1 MPMFNEHPDQLA
13 GASQLDAERFRL
25 HYKHDPIPIY
35 IWQRIGEDFILRNYN
50 DAAAVL
56 TKNHIHKLVGS
67 KASELFKD
75 QPDIPDDFLRCFS
88 SQVPFSRE
96 MPYRM
101 ITTGENKYL
110 RVRYIFV
117 PEDMVVV
124 HTEDI
129 TEKHQIEE
137 DLRAIRAELE
147 DRVRL
152 RTQELIGA
160 NRKLEKEIAEH
171 KLTEKALADRETRFR
186 TLAENIPGAVYRCA
200 CDKEWTVEFLNENIY
215 DLAGYPPSDF
225 IGNKVRSYASII
237 HVDDVAMVEKI
248 VFEQVKKR
256 EPFVLEY
263 RIMHRDGA
271 IRWVYEKGRGVY
283 DQNGNVLY
291 LDGVIFDVTERKQVE
306 LQAKRWL
313 GLLDATRDGIFIF
326 DPESLYFSYVNQ
338 GAIDQTGYS
347 RAELLTMTPLD
358 IKPEFTKQRFRQ
370 MIAPM
375 VADELPVRFFATV
388 HRRKDGSDVPVEVIL
403 QIIAPEGGS
412 RHFVAL
418 VRDITE
424 RKLVEEALKESE
436 QKLKKQ
442 KLALE
447 QKNLA
452 LQEILGQIEIEKK
465 QIKEGVVANVEELLL
480 PSLRKLRRKGSAL
493 DNKHIDLL
501 EKSALQLTS
510 GFGMR
515 VSERRWRLTPREIE
529 ICNMIKSGLSSKEI
543 AELISV
549 SSRTIEIHRN
559 NIRKKMGLS
568 RKKVNLTTHLQSF

>member
-1 MPMFNEHPDQLA
+1 MPMNNAHRDQPQ
-13 GASQLDAERFRL
+13 GASLRDEEKFR
-25 HYKHDPIPIY
+25 
-35 IWQRIGEDFILRNYN
+35 
-50 DAAAVL
+50 A
-56 TKNHIHKLVGS
+56 LV
-67 KASELFKD
+67 
-75 QPDIPDDFLRCFS
+75 
-88 SQVPFSRE
+88 
-96 MPYRM
+96 
-101 ITTGENKYL
+101 EN
-110 RVRYIFV
+110 V
-117 PEDMVVV
+117 
-124 HTEDI
+124 
-129 TEKHQIEE
+129 
-137 DLRAIRAELE
+137 
-147 DRVRL
+147 
-152 RTQELIGA
+152 
-160 NRKLEKEIAEH
+160 
-171 KLTEKALADRETRFR
+171 
-186 TLAENIPGAVYRCA
+186 PGAVYRCA

-237 HVDDVAMVEKI
+237 HVDDVAMVEKTI
-248 VFEQVKKR
+248 FEQVKKR

-283 DQNGNVLY
+283 GQNGNVLY
-291 LDGVIFDVTERKQVE
+291 LDGAIFDVTERKRAE
-306 LQAKRWL
+306 LETKRWL

-326 DPESLYFSYVNQ
+326 DPESLRFSYVNQ

-358 IKPEFTKQRFRQ
+358 IKPEFTEQRFRQ

-375 VADELPVRFFATV
+375 MAGKLPVHSFVTV
-388 HRRKDGSDVPVEVIL
+388 HRRKDGSDVPVEIIL
-403 QIIAPEGGS
+403 QIVAPEGGA
-412 RHFVAL
+412 RNFVAL

-424 RKLVEEALKESE
+424 RKRVEEALKESE
-436 QKLKKQ
+436 QQLKKQ

-465 QIKEGVVANVEELLL
+465 QIKEGVIANVEELLL
-480 PSLRKLRRKGSAL
+480 PSLKKLRRKGSAL

-529 ICNMIKSGLSSKEI
+529 ICNMIKGGLSSKEI

-568 RKKVNLTTHLQSF
+568 RKKVNLTTYLQSF

>member
-1 MPMFNEHPDQLA
+1 MPMNNAYRDQPQ
-13 GASQLDAERFRL
+13 GAFQLDEGRFR
-25 HYKHDPIPIY
+25 
-35 IWQRIGEDFILRNYN
+35 
-50 DAAAVL
+50 A
-56 TKNHIHKLVGS
+56 LV
-67 KASELFKD
+67 
-75 QPDIPDDFLRCFS
+75 
-88 SQVPFSRE
+88 
-96 MPYRM
+96 
-101 ITTGENKYL
+101 EN
-110 RVRYIFV
+110 V
-117 PEDMVVV
+117 
-124 HTEDI
+124 
-129 TEKHQIEE
+129 
-137 DLRAIRAELE
+137 
-147 DRVRL
+147 
-152 RTQELIGA
+152 
-160 NRKLEKEIAEH
+160 
-171 KLTEKALADRETRFR
+171 
-186 TLAENIPGAVYRCA
+186 PGAVYRCA
-200 CDKEWTVEFLNENIY
+200 HDRDWTAVYFSDNIS
-215 DLAGYPPSDF
+215 DITGYPASDF

-237 HVDDVAMVEKI
+237 HPEDTRRVEEVIARALRRK
-248 VFEQVKKR
+248 

-263 RIMHRDGA
+263 RVFCKNNL
-271 IRWVYEKGRGVY
+271 IRWVYEKGRGIY
-283 DQNGNVLY
+283 DARGKVSWI
-291 LDGVIFDVTERKQVE
+291 DGVILEITERKQAE

-313 GLLDATRDGIFIF
+313 SLLDAARDGIFIF
-326 DPESLYFSYVNQ
+326 DPESLRFSYVNQ

-358 IKPEFTKQRFRQ
+358 IKPEFTEQRFRQ
-370 MIAPM
+370 IIAPM
-375 VADELPVRFFATV
+375 VADELPVRSFATV

-403 QIIAPEGGS
+403 QIVAPEGGA
-412 RHFVAL
+412 RNFVAL

-436 QKLKKQ
+436 QQLKKQ

-529 ICNMIKSGLSSKEI
+529 ICNMIKGGLSSKEI

-559 NIRKKMGLS
+559 NIRKKMDLS
-568 RKKVNLTTHLQSF
+568 RKKINLTTYLQSF